1 LFLAFATWLQ
11 LSLGLR
17 PLIRLRQE
25 VVDAIDGRRRRLSLD
40 APSEVQS
47 LAHEVDAL
55 LDTQEREL
63 EPRRRPCAWL
73 EDPACSS

>member
-25 VVDAIDGRRRRLSLD
+25 VVDAIDGRRRRLSQD
-40 APSEVQS
+40 APSEVQP
-47 LAHEVDAL
+47 LVREVNAL
-55 LDTQEREL
+55 LDT
-63 EPRRRPCAWL
+63 
-73 EDPACSS
+73 